1 MRKSGGRAQ
10 GGTIM
15 KKLTLCLSGV
25 VLAFGVFVAS
35 SASATVLCAT
45 ATEPCTSKYGL
56 GTEIKAELASG
67 TKWTL
72 KAGFATA
79 ECGAASLVEKV
90 TNAGGSGA
98 SVTASVS
105 TRSAT
110 SCGSCTVATLKNGT
124 THYEAIAGS
133 HDLTITDSGS
143 EITVSC
149 GGVECVYGTPSA
161 VHVGVY
167 TASDVKFDVQE
178 SEPKISGSLLCA
190 STASLTATYKVTSPS
205 PLYGAGS

>member
-1 MRKSGGRAQ
+1 
-10 GGTIM
+10 M
-15 KKLTLCLSGV
+15 KKLTVCLSGAA
-25 VLAFGVFVAS
+25 LALGISLAG

-45 ATEPCTSKYGL
+45 ATDPCTSKYGL

-67 TKWTL
+67 AKWTL

-79 ECGAASLVEKV
+79 ECAGASLVEKV
-90 TNAGGSGA
+90 TNAGGTGA

-110 SCGSCTVATLKNGT
+110 SCGSCTVTTLKNGT

-167 TASDVKFDVQE
+167 TAADLKFDVEE
-178 SEPKISGSLLCA
+178 SEPKVSGGFLCA
-190 STASLTATYKVTSPS
+190 SPASLTTTYKVTSPN